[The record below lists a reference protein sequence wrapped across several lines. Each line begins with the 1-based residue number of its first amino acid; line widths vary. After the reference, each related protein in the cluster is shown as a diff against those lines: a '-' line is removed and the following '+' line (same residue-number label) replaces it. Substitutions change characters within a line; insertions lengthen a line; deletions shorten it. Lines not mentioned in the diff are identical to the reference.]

1 MSSVQKNLDYLT
13 TSAEEIWGIL
23 KHQPDSQLKTALD
36 ILRAQRRPIYNR
48 LLSFRFGVGVY
59 PNHGFF
65 KANPA
70 ANADDAYFVST
81 EKTTLP
87 KSQPL
92 KCVANED
99 AGYAMAV
106 DQLGLAGFFR
116 EELSKSDAAA
126 GIADTDS
133 PATRDIKEAS
143 PKDDDKYIYFVSY
156 THTGVN
162 GRQLSFG
169 NAEVVR
175 DAPVQSMEDVEEIG
189 DVIADI
195 DEHNRDVVVLNWQV
209 LRSPA
214 CAVTS
219 G

>member
-1 MSSVQKNLDYLT
+1 MSTALKNLDYLT
-13 TSAEEIWGIL
+13 TSAEEIWGVL
-23 KHQPDSQLKTALD
+23 KHQPDAQLKTVLN
-36 ILRAQRRPIYNR
+36 ILRGQRRPIYNR

-87 KSQPL
+87 KSHSL

-116 EELSKSDAAA
+116 EELNKSDATAA
-126 GIADTDS
+126 IVDANR
-133 PATRDIKEAS
+133 PAKRVGMETSSQVDNM
-143 PKDDDKYIYFVSY
+143 YTYFVSY

-175 DAPVQSMEDVEEIG
+175 DAPVQSIADVEEMG
-189 DVIADI
+189 DIIADI
-195 DEHNRDVVVLNWQV
+195 DEPLRDVIVLNWQM

-214 CAVTS
+214 SAVTS